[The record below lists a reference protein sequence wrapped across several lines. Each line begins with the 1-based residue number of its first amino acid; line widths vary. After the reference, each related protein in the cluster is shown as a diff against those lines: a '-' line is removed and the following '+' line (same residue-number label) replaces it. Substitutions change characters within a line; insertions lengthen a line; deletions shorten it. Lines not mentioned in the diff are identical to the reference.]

1 VTANRTNSGIHERL
15 RLERGEVIQLG
26 LPANPKTPSVIALNM
41 YMMRRGERA
50 ASALGL
56 NRLAGMRR
64 RMSIRDRVLLRTV

>member
-1 VTANRTNSGIHERL
+1 
-15 RLERGEVIQLG
+15 VIQLG
-26 LPANPKTPSVIALNM
+26 LLANPKTPSVIALNM